1 MTLYAEYEG
10 ILINPSSG
18 GVVEHDRKDE
28 DENIL
33 RRALHNDRNRFVS
46 LSDDE
51 DENAPGLPDSSDED
65 DSLDGV
71 FDIEEPYEYEIDTS
85 RGWLT
90 VATNSI
96 EEIAKQQN
104 KSEKEIEELVSFFIN
119 WVTGDPSK
127 IIAQPL
133 YLNCGVSYWQR
144 VLEDD
149 LQKKFASFI
158 LPLLSF
164 PACEGVCERAFWYQR
179 RAIGDQRLR
188 SGENTE
194 IHRINYHLQR
204 KQ

>member
-1 MTLYAEYEG
+1 M
-10 ILINPSSG
+10 I
-18 GVVEHDRKDE
+18 
-28 DENIL
+28 
-33 RRALHNDRNRFVS
+33 
-46 LSDDE
+46 
-51 DENAPGLPDSSDED
+51 
-65 DSLDGV
+65 
-71 FDIEEPYEYEIDTS
+71 
-85 RGWLT
+85 
-90 VATNSI
+90 
-96 EEIAKQQN
+96 
-104 KSEKEIEELVSFFIN
+104 FFIN

-158 LPLLSF
+158 LSLLSF
-164 PACEGVCERAFWYQR
+164 PACEAVCERAFWYQR

-194 IHRINYHLQR
+194 IHRINYHLIR